1 MSDFPESGSLRE
13 ADCTMKNPCSNP
25 DDALVIAETVQ
36 WLERAVIGLNLCP
49 FAKSVH
55 AKGQVH
61 YVVSHAASEQ
71 ELLEQLRDE
80 LLDLQGMPAQTRDTT
95 LLILPGKME
104 NFLLFNDFL
113 NRVEKLLRRHELEG
127 VLQIASF
134 HPKFQFVGTEEDD
147 ISNFTNRA
155 PYPILHLLREES
167 IDRAVAVFPQA
178 EEIFEK
184 NMQTLA
190 SLGPRGWNAL
200 GLTVRASEANQ
211 ESGNEKN

>member
-1 MSDFPESGSLRE
+1 
-13 ADCTMKNPCSNP
+13 
-25 DDALVIAETVQ
+25 
-36 WLERAVIGLNLCP
+36 
-49 FAKSVH
+49 VH